1 MDVPGSLKSLAPY
14 LRLCKQFE
22 SRDPVVAYH
31 CQLYFVQKGI
41 QLCSSDAEGKMF
53 LLGIMDKLEQAK
65 SNLIAQQNEAVG
77 NDIVAS
83 SHIESKAL
91 QLFLFADR
99 EDRAGNFDVKV
110 IKTFYT
116 ASLLFELLTLF
127 DALNEE
133 NAYQKKYAQWK
144 ATYLERCRRSGE
156 EPVAGPALHDQE
168 QAEAEADYNEQPGAS
183 GIDAQP
189 TFNQPE
195 QPAQPTYHQPEQ
207 PTYNPPAQPTYNPP
221 PQPKYNP
228 PAQPTYNPPAQPT
241 YNPPAQPTYNPPAQ
255 PSYNPPAP
263 AAASQPSATGVT
275 TLGSGELLRLDTT
288 QFQNLDY
295 QQIERIQKLC
305 RFAGSALN
313 YKDYK
318 TTLDNLQKAINLIR
332 VGQEE

>member
-1 MDVPGSLKSLAPY
+1 MDVPASLKSLAPY

-22 SRDPVVAYH
+22 TRDPVVAYH

-41 QLCSSDAEGKMF
+41 KLGSNDQDAKLF
-53 LLGIMDKLEQAK
+53 LLGTMDKLEATK
-65 SNLIAQQNEAVG
+65 ARLIAEQNEAVG

-127 DALNEE
+127 DALSEE

-156 EPVAGPALHDQE
+156 QPVPGPALHDQE
-168 QAEAEADYNEQPGAS
+168 QGGQDSSDQPGSS
-183 GIDAQP
+183 GVDA
-189 TFNQPE
+189 QPE
-195 QPAQPTYHQPEQ
+195 QPPQPSYDPQPQ
-207 PTYNPPAQPTYNPP
+207 PTYNPPTQPSYPPAQPAYNPPTQPAYNPPAQPAYNPP
-221 PQPKYNP
+221 PQP
-228 PAQPTYNPPAQPT
+228 TYNQ
-241 YNPPAQPTYNPPAQ
+241 
-255 PSYNPPAP
+255 PAP
-263 AAASQPSATGVT
+263 AASSQPAVTGVT
-275 TLGSGELLRLDTT
+275 NPGAGELLRLDCT
-288 QFQNLDY
+288 QFTNLDY
-295 QQIERIQKLC
+295 HQIERIQKLC

-313 YKDYK
+313 YQDYK
-318 TTLDNLQKAINLIR
+318 TTLDNLQRAINLIR
-332 VGQEE
+332 VGREE

>member
-1 MDVPGSLKSLAPY
+1 
-14 LRLCKQFE
+14 
-22 SRDPVVAYH
+22 
-31 CQLYFVQKGI
+31 
-41 QLCSSDAEGKMF
+41 MF

-65 SNLIAQQNEAVG
+65 ANLIAQQNEAVG
-77 NDIVAS
+77 NEIVAS

-127 DALNEE
+127 DALSEE

-156 EPVAGPALHDQE
+156 QPVAGPALHDQE
-168 QAEAEADYNEQPGAS
+168 QAEAENNDQPGSS
-183 GIDAQP
+183 GFDAQP
-189 TFNQPE
+189 TFNQLE
-195 QPAQPTYHQPEQ
+195 QPAQPS
-207 PTYNPPAQPTYNPP
+207 YNPPAQPSYDPP
-221 PQPKYNP
+221 AQPSYNP
-228 PAQPTYNPPAQPT
+228 PAQPSYNPPAQPT

-255 PSYNPPAP
+255 PSYNPPAQPSYNPPAQPSYTAP
-263 AAASQPSATGVT
+263 AAASRPSVTGVST
-275 TLGSGELLRLDTT
+275 PGSGELLQLDLT
-288 QFQNLDY
+288 QFVNLDY

-313 YKDYK
+313 YKDSK
-318 TTLDNLQKAINLIR
+318 TAIDNLQRAINILR
-332 VGQEE
+332 VGKEE